1 MIERHHL
8 AREIAQACPRSTTA
22 VIASTLAVC
31 LLVEV
36 VGAPVGVVAR
46 ALNIPLATASLWVD
60 DAVASGY
67 VRRRHAK
74 SRRGGAVHV
83 VEITP
88 KGLRWLLSAR
98 WNKQG
103 E

>member
-1 MIERHHL
+1 MIERHYL
-8 AREIAQACPRSTTA
+8 AREIAQCCPRSPTA

-36 VGAPVGVVAR
+36 IGAPVGVVAK
-46 ALNIPLATASLWVD
+46 ALGIPVATASLWVD
-60 DAVASGY
+60 DAEASGY
-67 VRRRHAK
+67 VRRRAAK
-74 SRRGGAVHV
+74 SGRGGALVNV

-98 WNKQG
+98 CHEQ
-103 E
+103 